1 MAPRKKKSSVTYEL
15 LSIPLSGYRASV
27 DASVNPYARD
37 KRHHYRDP
45 KIYQFLTS
53 VELEGVCDYPEER
66 SGESYVISVHGW
78 ETEEGKF
85 EARLSG
91 RHVTDEDGTRKYRK
105 VRGEEI
111 PVYDVPEGLGLIE
124 KVRGEKRWTGFCW
137 VSPRTV
143 SDMLLLLPHVSPLYI
158 AIHERKVGRTR
169 WINALSL
176 QMSHPGFE

>member
-1 MAPRKKKSSVTYEL
+1 MAPRKKKPSVEYEL
-15 LSIPLSGYRASV
+15 LSIPLSSYRASV

-37 KRHHYRDP
+37 KRHHYADP
-45 KIYQFLTS
+45 KIYSFGTS
-53 VELEGVCDYPEER
+53 VELEGVCDYPEDR
-66 SGESYVISVHGW
+66 AGEMYTIMVNGW
-78 ETEEGKF
+78 ENEEGKF
-85 EARLSG
+85 DARLSD
-91 RHVTDEDGTRKYRK
+91 RHVRDEDGMPIYHK